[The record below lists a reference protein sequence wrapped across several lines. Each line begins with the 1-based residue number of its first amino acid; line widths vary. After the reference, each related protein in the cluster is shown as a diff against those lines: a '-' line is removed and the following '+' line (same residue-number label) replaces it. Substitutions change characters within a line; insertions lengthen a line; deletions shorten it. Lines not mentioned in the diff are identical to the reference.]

1 MGESKGSYKVLV
13 GKHKERRPLE
23 RPKCRWENNI
33 KMDLRQLGW
42 GVDWIDLAEDRD
54 RCRAAMNA
62 IVNRWVP

>member
-1 MGESKGSYKVLV
+1 
-13 GKHKERRPLE
+13 
-23 RPKCRWENNI
+23 
-33 KMDLRQLGW
+33 MDLRQLGW